1 MRLWLAIKA
10 FFATLLRAETARQ
23 VQQVLLT
30 GPAAE
35 TGAPEREMAGSRPHK
50 PVAPRGTTRS
60 DALTLLATLQREAR
74 FVDFVQEPLDQYSDA
89 QVGAAA
95 RNVHRDCRAVLQRM
109 LDIRP
114 ALDDEEG
121 AAVEVPAEFDAG
133 CYQLTGHVTGE
144 PPFRGKLVH
153 RGWRATHCDL
163 PSWSGSSEAA
173 HILAPAEV
181 EMA

>member
-10 FFATLLRAETARQ
+10 FFATLVRAETARQ
-23 VQQVLLT
+23 VQQLLLA
-30 GPAAE
+30 GPSAD
-35 TGAPEREMAGSRPHK
+35 AGSAQREAVGTP
-50 PVAPRGTTRS
+50 PARSAAPRGSARS
-60 DALTLLATLQREAR
+60 EALTLLAALQREAR

-89 QVGAAA
+89 QVAAAA
-95 RNVHRDCRAVLQRM
+95 RNVHRDCHTVLQRM

-121 AAVEVPAEFDAG
+121 ASVEVPAGFDAG
-133 CYQLTGHVTGE
+133 CYQLTGKVTGE

-153 RGWRATHCDL
+153 RGWRAERCDL
-163 PSWSGSSEAA
+163 PSWSGTPQAA
-173 HILAPAEV
+173 KILAPAEV